1 MYSDSRF
8 LCCIIKLNMKGN
20 CFETASVVSFFFIGK
35 TAFVSAA
42 CAETAIKHPRRTVAH
57 KSLKFDLQGIVV
69 AEMHDKRMSK

>member
-1 MYSDSRF
+1 MRF
-8 LCCIIKLNMKGN
+8 FGAGCRRDALYY
-20 CFETASVVSFFFIGK
+20 FFIGK

-69 AEMHDKRMSK
+69 AKMWQSFTVS